1 MFRISR
7 LQELVKLLPRGRF
20 ERAVEQQ
27 QANRYRK
34 GFDCWQ
40 HLISMVYAQLA
51 GVESLRTLVGSFN
64 AHTAHHYHL
73 NCGEIRRST
82 LGDANAA
89 SEAGLRVFTEVAQQ
103 LMQQVQGSVRQE
115 GEQLLHLLDST
126 SFTLKGAGFDE
137 WTAAKR
143 TRQIQ
148 GLKLHV
154 LYGLSEQAPL
164 AHSMSAANV
173 NDIEYTADLVLQP
186 GITYVFDRG
195 YYSYHW
201 WWRIEQ
207 SGARFVSRFKGNVRL
222 QVVQER
228 SIAKD
233 AQGIILKDQQVRL
246 SSAKR
251 GARRNPYTRMLRR
264 IEVAR
269 EGKAPLVLVS
279 NDFKS
284 AALKLA
290 EQYRARWQIELFF
303 KWIKQH
309 LRIKRFLGRSE
320 RAVRIQI
327 LTALIAYLL
336 VRLYALKHRVQQSQW
351 LLLNELRATLFQR
364 ADADRERHRRWRTQ
378 RALFQSTQQP
388 LPL

>member
-89 SEAGLRVFTEVAQQ
+89 SEAGLRVFTELAQQ

-115 GEQLLHLLDST
+115 GEQLLHLLDCT

-148 GLKLHV
+148 G
-154 LYGLSEQAPL
+154 
-164 AHSMSAANV
+164 
-173 NDIEYTADLVLQP
+173 
-186 GITYVFDRG
+186 
-195 YYSYHW
+195 
-201 WWRIEQ
+201 
-207 SGARFVSRFKGNVRL
+207 
-222 QVVQER
+222 
-228 SIAKD
+228 
-233 AQGIILKDQQVRL
+233 
-246 SSAKR
+246 
-251 GARRNPYTRMLRR
+251 
-264 IEVAR
+264 
-269 EGKAPLVLVS
+269 
-279 NDFKS
+279 
-284 AALKLA
+284 
-290 EQYRARWQIELFF
+290 
-303 KWIKQH
+303 
-309 LRIKRFLGRSE
+309 
-320 RAVRIQI
+320 
-327 LTALIAYLL
+327 
-336 VRLYALKHRVQQSQW
+336 
-351 LLLNELRATLFQR
+351 
-364 ADADRERHRRWRTQ
+364 
-378 RALFQSTQQP
+378 
-388 LPL
+388 